1 MRACLAQPT
10 RTTAAGPSRPHDPDS
25 LRRLRSV
32 ARVPRRARVTA
43 RAVSDGP
50 DAADDATAPLRPP
63 CVIHEDDDVLVID
76 KPAGM
81 SFHNDDLATNLPGVV
96 STVRALQASGTLRGT
111 DYAGAVH
118 SVHRLDKTT
127 SGILLLAKNERVAS
141 WLTAQ
146 FAARRVHKYYVA
158 LSAKRPSKKMGTVRG
173 DMAKSR
179 RGAWKLTRPEKGK
192 SPAAVTKFASRGVR
206 GASPDGEGEEG
217 RSLRMLLM
225 RPLTGKT
232 HQLRVCAKS
241 LGSPVLGD
249 DKYSGKSAGADED
262 RGYLHAAALR
272 VAMPGGNVMDVVC
285 KPSEGNEWADVSSG
299 FHDAWIE
306 CGFHELLG
314 ADEWFGGVAAGL
326 LASRRSELFDKG
338 HEDDECDDGD
348 VS

>member
-1 MRACLAQPT
+1 M
-10 RTTAAGPSRPHDPDS
+10 
-25 LRRLRSV
+25 
-32 ARVPRRARVTA
+32 TA

-50 DAADDATAPLRPP
+50 DAADDDATAPLRPP

-81 SFHNDDLATNLPGVV
+81 SFHNDDLVTNRPGVV

-111 DYAGAVH
+111 DYTGAVH

-127 SGILLLAKNERVAS
+127 SGILLLAKNERIAS

-192 SPAAVTKFASRGVR
+192 SPATVTKFASRGVR
-206 GASPDGEGEEG
+206 GASPDAGEEG

-249 DKYSGKSAGADED
+249 EKYSGKSAGADED

-326 LASRRSELFDKG
+326 LSSRRAELFEKG
-338 HEDDECDDGD
+338 HEDDEGEDGHAG
-348 VS
+348 